1 MSFLARSVHEL
12 TEPSMDPYTL
22 LVFVHVLAGV
32 GMFSAWAVEVI
43 AIGQVLRSS
52 DPGAARAWD
61 RLVTRAQK
69 WAIFAMTAVLLT
81 GAWMMRLRWGP
92 QPWLL
97 AAVAGVVA
105 LAVVG
110 IIGERRVRRT
120 GAARS
125 YRSVVSRVALGV
137 AILGL
142 MTMKPPAQVSV
153 SFLVVAAAIAA
164 LSGLAMQPRPVP
176 VPRAGAAADPRGRER
191 ASLRR

>member
-1 MSFLARSVHEL
+1 
-12 TEPSMDPYTL
+12 MDPYTF

-43 AIGQVLRSS
+43 GIGQLSRSS
-52 DPGAARAWD
+52 DPGAAHAWD

-125 YRSVVSRVALGV
+125 YRSVVSRVALGI

-142 MTMKPPAQVSV
+142 MTMRPPAQVSV
-153 SFLVVAAAIAA
+153 FFLVSAAAIAA
-164 LSGLAMQPRPVP
+164 LLGPRIEPRPVRAL
-176 VPRAGAAADPRGRER
+176 PREGAAADPGRR
-191 ASLRR
+191 SDASLRR